1 MHATVTNI
9 RYDDPWRAELN
20 YGNRKVLVRKA
31 ILRHSE
37 LSGGKNENKKI
48 DKKIK
53 HWTIAKKRTPKDN
66 PRSRYSFCLTLSGL
80 QL

>member
-1 MHATVTNI
+1 MHVTVTNL
-9 RYDDPWRAELN
+9 RSDDPWRAELN

-53 HWTIAKKRTPKDN
+53 HWTIEVRQKREPQRIILGADIH
-66 PRSRYSFCLTLSGL
+66 SV
-80 QL
+80 